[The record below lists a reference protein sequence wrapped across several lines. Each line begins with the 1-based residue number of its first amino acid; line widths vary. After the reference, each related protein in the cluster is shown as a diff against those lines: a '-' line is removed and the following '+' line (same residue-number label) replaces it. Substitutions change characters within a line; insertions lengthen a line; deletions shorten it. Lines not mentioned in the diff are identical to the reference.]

1 MSARTTC
8 YLDSLVPSWLL
19 HDSGY
24 RNALQQHLTDR
35 IAVHGYEPA
44 TPVRIRQ
51 APSDVP
57 PPVGMLLLRA
67 EVQVEEFD
75 VDMSEGGD

>member
-1 MSARTTC
+1 MTARTTY
-8 YLDSLVPSWLL
+8 YLESLVPSWLL

-24 RNALQQHLTDR
+24 RNALQQHLLDR
-35 IAVHGYEPA
+35 IKLQGYEPV
-44 TPVRIRQ
+44 TPVRIRE
-51 APSDVP
+51 APGEVP

-75 VDMSEGGD
+75 VEVGED

>member
-1 MSARTTC
+1 MTRTT
-8 YLDSLVPSWLL
+8 YWIESLTPSWLL

-24 RNALQQHLTDR
+24 RNALQQHLLDR
-35 IAVHGYEPA
+35 IKLQGYEPV

-51 APSDVP
+51 SAEEVP

-67 EVQVEEFD
+67 EVTVEEFD
-75 VDMSEGGD
+75 VEVGES